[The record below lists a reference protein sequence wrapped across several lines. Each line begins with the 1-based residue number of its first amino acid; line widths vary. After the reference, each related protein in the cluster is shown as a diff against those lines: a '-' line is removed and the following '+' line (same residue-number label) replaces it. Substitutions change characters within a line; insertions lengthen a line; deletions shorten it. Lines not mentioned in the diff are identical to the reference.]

1 MGWDGMGW
9 DGKRNYVCDR
19 LSRDS
24 FLLGLGSWVLGS
36 WGLGVLGSF
45 LVPSL
50 RYHISVGSKA
60 VGNFL
65 P

>member
-1 MGWDGMGW
+1 MGWDGMGK
-9 DGKRNYVCDR
+9 GIMCVIGYPGI
-19 LSRDS
+19 LS
-24 FLLGLGSWVLGS
+24 SWVL
-36 WGLGVLGSF
+36 GLGVLGSF